1 MLIFV
6 KWIGKYKLNVVIL
19 RNLTKLSNYDILF
32 LENKQMEKLK
42 ELYIQLNK
50 KTTTL
55 TENENQRL
63 DKIIQICYDNNK

>member
-1 MLIFV
+1 M
-6 KWIGKYKLNVVIL
+6 K
-19 RNLTKLSNYDILF
+19 
-32 LENKQMEKLK
+32 KLK

-50 KTTTL
+50 KITTL